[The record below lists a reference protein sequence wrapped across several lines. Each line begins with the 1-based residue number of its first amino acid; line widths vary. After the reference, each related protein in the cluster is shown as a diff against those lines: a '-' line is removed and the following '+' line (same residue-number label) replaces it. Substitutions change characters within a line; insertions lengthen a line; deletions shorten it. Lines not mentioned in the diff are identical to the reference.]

1 MLTATQT
8 GGFPGAGLAG
18 AAACL
23 PQVSN
28 LVRARC
34 PADISWL
41 AFEARLLASLLTTA
55 RASAIHDGFV
65 IMLGAIQIVAAALI
79 MLYATRYPDTPC
91 QSICLANPRPR
102 QPTIASRLDE
112 QAEWLHRRLSFAP
125 HGRASRF
132 VACKRNAPMTARVT
146 AAPSASLAIWGGR
159 LGDPTRSL
167 TASGSLLARRICQH
181 CMRAILSLGPILW
194 TFPK

>member
-65 IMLGAIQIVAAALI
+65 IMLGAIQIVAVALI

-112 QAEWLHRRLSFAP
+112 QAECPDRRGMDSNVDPPKLAPDRPVRSNADEHAGWPRPTRRARRVGALTGRRLE
-125 HGRASRF
+125 HVR
-132 VACKRNAPMTARVT
+132 
-146 AAPSASLAIWGGR
+146 
-159 LGDPTRSL
+159 
-167 TASGSLLARRICQH
+167 
-181 CMRAILSLGPILW
+181 
-194 TFPK
+194 